1 MEKILKELGVNEKN
15 YGANFSDWWSKT
27 ESEGLIESYC
37 PNDGKLLGSVFQCSV
52 EDYEKVMRES
62 QLAFNDWRMIPAPE
76 RGQMIRKVANK
87 LRENK
92 DLLGSLVSLEMGKI
106 KSEGDGEVQEMI
118 DIADFAV
125 GLSRQLYGLTMH
137 SERPTHRMYEQW
149 HPLGIVGVIS
159 AFNFP
164 VAVWAWNAFIAAVC
178 GNVTVWKPSSK
189 TPLCAIAV
197 QKLCNDFIF

>member
-1 MEKILKELGVNEKN
+1 MNDILKKLGINEKN
-15 YGANFSDWWSKT
+15 YGANFSNWWSNT

-37 PNDGKLLGSVFQCSV
+37 PNDGQLLGSVFQCSV
-52 EDYEKVMRES
+52 DDYEKVIQES
-62 QLAFNDWRMIPAPE
+62 QKAFVDWRMVPAPE

-137 SERPTHRMYEQW
+137 SERPLHRMYEQW
-149 HPLGIVGVIS
+149 HPLGTVGIVT

-164 VAVWAWNAFIAAVC
+164 A
-178 GNVTVWKPSSK
+178 
-189 TPLCAIAV
+189 
-197 QKLCNDFIF
+197 